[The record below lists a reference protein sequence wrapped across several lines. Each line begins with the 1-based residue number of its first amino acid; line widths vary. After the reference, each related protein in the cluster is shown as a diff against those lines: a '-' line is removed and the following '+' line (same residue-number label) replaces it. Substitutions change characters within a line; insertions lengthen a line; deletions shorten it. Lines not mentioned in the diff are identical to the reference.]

1 MKQRKLTGFVLAALL
16 FCGGMIGCGGSD
28 GAELTKRVKPLEIE
42 PLDGTA
48 EFCDAQ
54 MQFAVS
60 MLHQAAEKAEENYVI
75 SPYLAAEA
83 WLTAAAGSSAIQTSE
98 AFGSISLSLLN
109 GSFVRWR
116 ETQTDFTEV
125 MSLWIPAAEKNSM
138 SPDVLR
144 TFLGL
149 SNTQV
154 FAADQKQN
162 ELERWLYDVSG
173 DAFSGVSVPEDAGRI
188 LFSAASVSMKW
199 NTPFYD
205 NDTVN
210 KFFTGANGQKQSVP
224 FLCKEE
230 DSAVV
235 IDDDTVRGLRREC
248 GGNKYWFLAL
258 MPKSGTVGALLG
270 SLTQEQL
277 SDYIRSGTETTVRTV
292 IPKLTLEETQD
303 VSALVP
309 AAGVPLIQHVRAEIG
324 QGTDSAVF
332 GMNLGEEVTSSGQI
346 VLDHPFVFF
355 LIDRQYGLP
364 LFAGA
369 VNRLPVK

>member
-16 FCGGMIGCGGSD
+16 FCGGMTGCGGSD

-125 MSLWIPAAEKNSM
+125 MSLWIPAAEKNSI

-154 FAADQKQN
+154 FSADQKQN
-162 ELERWLYDVSG
+162 ELERWLHDVSG
-173 DAFSGVSVPEDAGRI
+173 DAFSGVSVPEDAGRF
-188 LFSAASVSMKW
+188 LFSAASVSM
-199 NTPFYD
+199 T
-205 NDTVN
+205 
-210 KFFTGANGQKQSVP
+210 
-224 FLCKEE
+224 
-230 DSAVV
+230 
-235 IDDDTVRGLRREC
+235 
-248 GGNKYWFLAL
+248 
-258 MPKSGTVGALLG
+258 
-270 SLTQEQL
+270 
-277 SDYIRSGTETTVRTV
+277 
-292 IPKLTLEETQD
+292 
-303 VSALVP
+303 P
-309 AAGVPLIQHVRAEIG
+309 AAVYLLTIMLFVGSICVAVAVKKVKVSFKTILSLIPMAG
-324 QGTDSAVF
+324 FAAVY
-332 GMNLGEEVTSSGQI
+332 ML
-346 VLDHPFVFF
+346 FVH
-355 LIDRQYGLP
+355 
-364 LFAGA
+364 
-369 VNRLPVK
+369 